1 MIRSL
6 FAITLATLVSS
17 HDFKFQRALSV
28 RDENTNIIS
37 DTYIS
42 QHFELDNG
50 AVHRSHT
57 HTQTHTTHTHAY
69 IYKQMIFTKV
79 GKHRLPCPRVITR
92 SPDFGRERE
101 REREREM
108 C

>member
-6 FAITLATLVSS
+6 FAITTLATLVSS

-50 AVHRSHT
+50 AVRRSHHTPHT
-57 HTQTHTTHTHAY
+57 HTNTSHIHAHAHIYIQTDDLHKKLENTDYHAH
-69 IYKQMIFTKV
+69 
-79 GKHRLPCPRVITR
+79 G
-92 SPDFGRERE
+92 
-101 REREREM
+101 
-108 C
+108 